1 MGRRGRVAGEPFAE
15 GIAMDSEFGR
25 GAGEVLVMT
34 GEDLEDELLL
44 ELADGL
50 FEEDSLGDH
59 LLDQAFE
66 IGLHR

>member
-1 MGRRGRVAGEPFAE
+1 
-15 GIAMDSEFGR
+15 MDSEFGR